1 MFARVNVKFIELKQ
15 APVGASLLANTVYQ
29 PALILNETP
38 LREQAR
44 SHQYKTYKRPIMHSE
59 FPTESSYRDQREQ
72 FITAANAAGATLT
85 SYVHPRCG
93 PFGELLSTDV
103 AVLGNPQAKRRLV
116 ALSGTHGVEG
126 YYGSDCQ
133 IDWLKT
139 FVPGS
144 LPKDVAVVMV
154 HLINPWGTAWLRR
167 VNEDNIDLNRNHLD
181 FTRPLPDNR
190 AYAALHEIYAC
201 TDLNGPERLRADAL
215 LDAQIS
221 EHGWPAV
228 MSIVE
233 GGQHSHPDGL
243 FYGGRA
249 PSWSNRTLQQIIAE
263 HLTGAETVM
272 CFDLHTGAGEY
283 GHPMLLTITEAPYP
297 ALGQAQQIYGPWLYT
312 LHTGADALSETG
324 VAATATGYTSQA
336 LLNALPGVQLM
347 PFVIECGTYPGAD
360 VHRHLRDD
368 HWLHLHGDPLDATG
382 RVIKLNLLEQFYPA
396 DPDWRAMVGL
406 RTRQIWV
413 KGLAALAG

>member
-1 MFARVNVKFIELKQ
+1 MDNAFPTQPSYRHQRERFLATASV
-15 APVGASLLANTVYQ
+15 AGASL
-29 PALILNETP
+29 
-38 LREQAR
+38 
-44 SHQYKTYKRPIMHSE
+44 
-59 FPTESSYRDQREQ
+59 SSY
-72 FITAANAAGATLT
+72 A
-85 SYVHPRCG
+85 HPLKG
-93 PFGELLSTDV
+93 PFGEPLSTDV
-103 AVLGNPQAKRRLV
+103 AVLGNPLARRRLV

-126 YYGSDCQ
+126 YYGSECQ
-133 IDWLKT
+133 IDWLKQFT
-139 FVPGS
+139 PDL
-144 LPKDVAVVMV
+144 LPEDVAVVMI

-181 FTRPLPDNR
+181 FSHTLPDNR

-201 TDLNGPERLRADAL
+201 SQLRGPQRQRADAL
-215 LDAQIS
+215 LDAQIA

-243 FYGGRA
+243 FYGGLE
-249 PSWSNRTLQQIIAE
+249 PSWSNRTLQRIVQQ
-263 HLTGAETVM
+263 HLAGAETVM

-297 ALGQAQQIYGPWLYT
+297 ALAQAQSIYGPWLYT
-312 LHTGADALSETG
+312 LHTGAATVSETG

-336 LLNALPGVQLM
+336 LLNALPGVRLM
-347 PFVIECGTYPGAD
+347 PFVIECGTYPGAE

-368 HWLHLHGDPLDATG
+368 HWLHLHGDPLSAAG
-382 RVIKLNLLEQFYPA
+382 HEIKLNLLEQFYPA

-406 RTRQIWV
+406 RTRQIWS